1 VEAGAGGIAAA
12 AESGEA
18 APCREGDAAGVSFE
32 GDRSRADGGRAGGAG
47 TADQPADGVGDTNGR
62 VGAHRAG

>member
-1 VEAGAGGIAAA
+1 VETGAGGIAAA

-18 APCREGDAAGVSFE
+18 APCRDEGAEGVNGH
-32 GDRSRADGGRAGGAG
+32 GDRGRADGGRAGGAG